1 MYWNAGGW
9 FGGQI
14 GATVWMLVAAVLT
27 AMRDLSTGMF
37 VLLLFVVP
45 NAIGLLLWLS
55 RKLSCYA
62 STQILIGVSGV
73 CGLVTVYVL
82 DSANAWMQMQTGGQ
96 VSAVSSYWIIGLVFG
111 GLMLMFYFRFGRGRN
126 GPVA

>member
-27 AMRDLSTGMF
+27 AMRDLSTGMV

-45 NAIGLLLWLS
+45 NVIGLLLWLS

-73 CGLVTVYVL
+73 CGLVAVYVL
-82 DSANAWMQMQTGGQ
+82 ESANAWMQMQTGGQ
-96 VSAVSSYWIIGLVFG
+96 VSAQSSYWIIGLVFG
-111 GLMLMFYFRFGRGRN
+111 GLMLMFYFRFGRGGN
-126 GPVA
+126 GPEA